1 VLAYANLN
9 QSKVNG
15 CYVECGNVSCLMN
28 DLNFLT
34 ALITCLYF

>member
-1 VLAYANLN
+1 MNLS

-15 CYVECGNVSCLMN
+15 CYVESSNVSCLMT

-34 ALITCLYF
+34 ALITCLCF